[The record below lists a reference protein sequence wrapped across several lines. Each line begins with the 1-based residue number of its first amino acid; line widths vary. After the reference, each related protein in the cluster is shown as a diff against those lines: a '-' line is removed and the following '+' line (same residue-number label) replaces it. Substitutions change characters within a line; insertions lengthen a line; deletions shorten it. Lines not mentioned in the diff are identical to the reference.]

1 MIIKMHCNRI
11 KFPLTNRARAMLH
24 GCSIRFK
31 SLRVKEMISD
41 KLMQVTCTAIRYICL
56 CNKYVLIGVRCVTVL
71 ANVNFIS
78 FDQEAASVRKR
89 SRLRTIV
96 NINSLLDD
104 EFALPFVFEV
114 KGRFIDLFRFIYRKT
129 RMFSFLFNSNSTFK
143 MYRP

>member
-1 MIIKMHCNRI
+1 MHCNRI

-24 GCSIRFK
+24 GCSISFK

-78 FDQEAASVRKR
+78 FDQETAASVTKR
-89 SRLRTIV
+89 SRLQTIV
-96 NINSLLDD
+96 NTNSLLDNG
-104 EFALPFVFEV
+104 FALPFVFKV

-129 RMFSFLFNSNSTFK
+129 
-143 MYRP
+143 

>member
-1 MIIKMHCNRI
+1 MHCNRI

>member
-1 MIIKMHCNRI
+1 MHCNRI

-24 GCSIRFK
+24 GCSISFK

-78 FDQEAASVRKR
+78 FDQETASLTKR
-89 SRLRTIV
+89 SRLQTIV
-96 NINSLLDD
+96 NTNSLLDN
-104 EFALPFVFEV
+104 EFALPFVFKV
-114 KGRFIDLFRFIYRKT
+114 KGRFIDLFRFIYRET
-129 RMFSFLFNSNSTFK
+129 RTFSFSFSFSFSFN
-143 MYRP
+143 